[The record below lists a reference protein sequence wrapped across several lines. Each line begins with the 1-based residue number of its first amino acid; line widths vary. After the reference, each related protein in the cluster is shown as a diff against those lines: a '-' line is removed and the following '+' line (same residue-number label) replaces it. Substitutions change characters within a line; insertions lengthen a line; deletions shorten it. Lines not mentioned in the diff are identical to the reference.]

1 MNPIRQK
8 MASLLTEA
16 VRSQIE
22 ALSSESP
29 LAKQLNEIE
38 DIDAIITEEIEK
50 ICNTATLAEI
60 IKISL
65 LINRLGKV
73 TENKQELI
81 KNQLNSIAKNLIKR
95 VENKTGQL
103 MLSDVCLELFSQL

>member
-16 VRSQIE
+16 VRDQIE
-22 ALSSESP
+22 ALSSES
-29 LAKQLNEIE
+29 LYAKELHETG
-38 DIDAIITEEIEK
+38 DIDAVITEEIEK
-50 ICNTATLAEI
+50 ICKAATLAEI

-65 LINRLGKV
+65 LASRLGKV
-73 TENKQELI
+73 GANKQELI
-81 KNQLNSIAKNLIKR
+81 KNQLNSIAGKLIIR

-103 MLSDVCLELFSQL
+103 MLSDVCLEMFSQL